1 MKKIISAILTLV
13 LVLGIFTPV
22 NLHANDPINRIMT
35 LIHSLLETAASDTTF
50 DLIHYSQNDPRWA
63 DMMFGSFTMA
73 QGGCGPTA
81 LAMVASTLS
90 GTEVL
95 PSYVATWGSR
105 FYTEGVGV
113 SHALFTG
120 ASTHNHFGLNYQ
132 ALNIYSDYAILE
144 ALRGGAKIITSV
156 QSSTGSNAREGN
168 RGIFNPSGLGGHI
181 VVIHGVTPYGN
192 VFVTSPRYDFS
203 ENTEGWP
210 LDVVRQELHRGINIF
225 WTYTAQ

>member
-1 MKKIISAILTLV
+1 MLV
-13 LVLGIFTPV
+13 LILGVFAPV
-22 NLHANDPINRIMT
+22 SLHARDPVNRIMS
-35 LIHSLLETAASDTTF
+35 IIRNLLETVYVTELQADKIT
-50 DLIHYSQNDPRWA
+50 LIHYSQSDPRWA
-63 DMMFGSFTMA
+63 DVMFGSFTMA

-95 PSYVATWGSR
+95 PSYVADWGSR

-132 ALNIYSDYAILE
+132 AINIHSDYAILA
-144 ALRGGAKIITSV
+144 ALRNGAMIITSV
-156 QSSTGSNAREGN
+156 QSGASSNAREGN
-168 RGIFNPSGLGGHI
+168 LGIFNPSGLGGHI
-181 VVIHGVTPYGN
+181 VVIHGATPHGN

-210 LDVVRQELHRGINIF
+210 LDTVRQELHRGINVF